1 MKTDPGPVS
10 IEERHR
16 TLLILWFAICMSLTI
31 MYFAFIYL
39 ATVTPAPNPKLTLLL
54 NTVGLIPVAASF
66 LIKQILL
73 EKAVTAQQM
82 QQVHSAYV
90 ISFAL
95 CEVSGLLA
103 LLDYRLTG
111 SKYYYLGFAIG
122 GIGLLLH
129 FPRKQHL
136 VDASS
141 PRI

>member
-1 MKTDPGPVS
+1 MKADPGPVS

-66 LIKQILL
+66 LIKHSLL
-73 EKAVTAQQM
+73 EKAIIA

-90 ISFAL
+90 VSFAL
-95 CEVSGLLA
+95 CEISGLLA

-111 SKYYYLGFAIG
+111 SKYYFVGFTIG

-136 VDASS
+136 LDASS

>member
-10 IEERHR
+10 IEQRHR
-16 TLLILWFAICMSLTI
+16 TLFILWFAMCVSLI
-31 MYFAFIYL
+31 MYLVFIYV
-39 ATVTPAPNPKLTLLL
+39 APVAPAPNPKLTLLL
-54 NTVGLIPVAASF
+54 NTVGLIPVTASF

-73 EKAVTAQQM
+73 AKAVTAQQV
-82 QQVHSAYV
+82 QQVHSAYIV
-90 ISFAL
+90 SWAL

-122 GIGLLLH
+122 EIGLLLH
-129 FPRKQHL
+129 FPRKQRL

>member
-10 IEERHR
+10 IEQRHR
-16 TLLILWFAICMSLTI
+16 TLLILWFAMCVSLI
-31 MYFAFIYL
+31 MYLVFIYVDPV
-39 ATVTPAPNPKLTLLL
+39 APAPNPKLTLLL

-73 EKAVTAQQM
+73 NKAVNAQQV
-82 QQVHSAYV
+82 QQVHSAYIV
-90 ISFAL
+90 SFAL

-111 SKYYYLGFAIG
+111 SKYYYVGFAIG
-122 GIGLLLH
+122 EIGLLLH
-129 FPRKQHL
+129 FPRQQHL